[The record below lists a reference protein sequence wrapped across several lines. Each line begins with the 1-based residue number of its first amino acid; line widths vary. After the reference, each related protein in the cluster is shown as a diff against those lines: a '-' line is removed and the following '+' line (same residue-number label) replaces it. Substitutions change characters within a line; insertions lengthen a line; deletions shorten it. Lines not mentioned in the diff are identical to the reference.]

1 MLSNERVSDERFD
14 AESVGFDNES
24 CVLVKNEASIN
35 FENRNRYRL
44 LSHYCLLLRLA
55 TR

>member
-1 MLSNERVSDERFD
+1 MLRYKRVSDERFD

-24 CVLVKNEASIN
+24 CVLVKDKASIN

>member
-1 MLSNERVSDERFD
+1 MLRYKRVSDERFN
-14 AESVGFDNES
+14 AKSVGFDNES
-24 CVLVKNEASIN
+24 CVLVKDKASIN
-35 FENRNRYRL
+35 FYSRNRYRL

>member
-1 MLSNERVSDERFD
+1 MLRYERVSNDCLN
-14 AESVGFDNES
+14 AKSVSFEDKC